1 MCASSSAL
9 VEKGMELGGGR
20 WRTLLSSIRAND
32 DRSKIHLGSAKGSY
46 TKASSRWGAQCD
58 PSNDQISTPTEM
70 VSDIQS
76 ITPAPGRPCLRQVD
90 RDCVRSTSERL
101 GSLARTVAS
110 SPEVGGSR
118 VHSKSKELAVSSGE
132 LKQPTFR
139 CPKSMKELCGTSVQ
153 KDDEGYYALHM
164 IDLSPWDLD
173 SEM

>member
-1 MCASSSAL
+1 MRCMLRCPGNDLTIQVFPGCVSLLTPWKRDFTFLSSPPWRSAL
-9 VEKGMELGGGR
+9 DDGEFHESRSAQLMALPDRIPRGMPGGGDYPD
-20 WRTLLSSIRAND
+20 LKLS
-32 DRSKIHLGSAKGSY
+32 G
-46 TKASSRWGAQCD
+46 
-58 PSNDQISTPTEM
+58 
-70 VSDIQS
+70 
-76 ITPAPGRPCLRQVD
+76 
-90 RDCVRSTSERL
+90 RL

-139 CPKSMKELCGTSVQ
+139 CPKSMKELCGTSVR